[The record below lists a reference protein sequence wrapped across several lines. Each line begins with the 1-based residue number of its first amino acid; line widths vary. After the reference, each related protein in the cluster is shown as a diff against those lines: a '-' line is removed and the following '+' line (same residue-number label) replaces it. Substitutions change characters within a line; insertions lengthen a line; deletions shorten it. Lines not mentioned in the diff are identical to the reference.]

1 MMVRTCSRHRT
12 GLGWNLSPMVF
23 GLVLSGAMGL
33 SGCTQEALDP
43 VHTVEWYK
51 SHEAERTA
59 MVTKCH
65 NNPGQLASTPN
76 CVNAQQAVSDIFRGQ

>member
-1 MMVRTCSRHRT
+1 M
-12 GLGWNLSPMVF
+12 GFGWNFYPIVF
-23 GLVLSGAMGL
+23 RVVVSGAIGL

-43 VHTVEWYK
+43 VQTVEWYK

-65 NNPGQLASTPN
+65 NNPGQLASMPN
-76 CVNAQQAVSDIFRGQ
+76 CVNAQQAVSDIFRGK

>member
-1 MMVRTCSRHRT
+1 MVRTCAPHR
-12 GLGWNLSPMVF
+12 
-23 GLVLSGAMGL
+23 MGL
-33 SGCTQEALDP
+33 SWNRYPIVLGLVVSGTIGLTGCTQETLDP

-59 MVTKCH
+59 MVTECH

-76 CVNAQQAVSDIFRGQ
+76 CINAQQAVSDIFRGQ